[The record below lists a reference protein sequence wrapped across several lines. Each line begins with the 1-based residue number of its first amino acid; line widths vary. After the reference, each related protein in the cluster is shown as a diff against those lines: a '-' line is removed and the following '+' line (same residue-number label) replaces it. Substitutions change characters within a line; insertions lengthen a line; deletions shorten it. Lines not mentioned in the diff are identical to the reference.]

1 MPHEKAVKDFHTPW
15 KCCKIFWYPPLIDS
29 APVLGIKNDQSLRIY
44 RQSISGLPYAVTGA
58 RAIFIFYILKIF
70 LKSLNDL

>member
-1 MPHEKAVKDFHTPW
+1 MEMLQNILVP
-15 KCCKIFWYPPLIDS
+15 PPLIDS

-70 LKSLNDL
+70 LKSLNDLWLIRV